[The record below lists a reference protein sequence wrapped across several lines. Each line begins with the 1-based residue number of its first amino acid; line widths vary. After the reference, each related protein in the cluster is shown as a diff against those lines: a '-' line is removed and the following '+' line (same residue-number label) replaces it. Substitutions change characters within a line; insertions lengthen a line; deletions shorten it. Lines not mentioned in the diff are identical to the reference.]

1 MAKHPARNDHPLLT
15 EDYEIEQTD
24 LFVRIIDTTL
34 PNSQQRSQSTLEH
47 DAFIDTFVSET
58 NVHQFF
64 ALDQS
69 TAGGPPGV
77 LSIFEAVVSLGVSG
91 YSRFRQTNG
100 KN

>member
-1 MAKHPARNDHPLLT
+1 MEKNPPQNDHLLLL
-15 EDYEIEQTD
+15 EDPDIEHTD
-24 LFVRIIDTTL
+24 LSLRIIDTTHL
-34 PNSQQRSQSTLEH
+34 ISQQRSQSTFDH
-47 DAFIDTFVSET
+47 DAYIDTKET